1 VEQSRPGIRPAVTE
15 RIAGAPISWG
25 VCEVPGWGLQ
35 LSVDRVLREMS
46 DLGLRAT
53 ELGAIGWLPTDAEEL
68 RKTLD
73 AHGLSVVGAFVPLV
87 CHDPARRQDTLD
99 NAEEMASLLASVGA
113 ESFVTAVVTDPNDW
127 RHEQLTSEQWE
138 HVFAVLDDVEGITTA
153 HDVRQVLH
161 PHANTLV
168 ETADEIDRLLDE
180 SSVPI
185 CLDTGHVTIGGADAL
200 ELAEQAASRVGLVHL
215 KDVRTAVAARFNA
228 GELSLM
234 AAVQAGLFAPLGD
247 GDVPIAEVIT
257 TLEDNGYGGR
267 YVLEQDVAI
276 TDREP
281 PAGDGPVR
289 DVAKSVAYLRA
300 VEASL
305 GATAGAETGSAGAGT
320 SPTTTPRGGS

>member
-1 VEQSRPGIRPAVTE
+1 MNE
-15 RIAGAPISWG
+15 
-25 VCEVPGWGLQ
+25 
-35 LSVDRVLREMS
+35 
-46 DLGLRAT
+46 LGLRAT
-53 ELGAIGWLPTDAEEL
+53 ELGAIGWLPTDADEL
-68 RKTLD
+68 TKTLD
-73 AHGLSVVGAFVPLV
+73 AHALRVVGAFVPLV
-87 CHDPARRQDTLD
+87 CHDPERRQDTLD
-99 NAEEMASLLASVGA
+99 SAEQMATLLDAVDA

-127 RHEQLTSEQWE
+127 RHEQLSSEQWE
-138 HVFAVLDDVEGITTA
+138 HVFTVLDDVEGITAA
-153 HDVRQVLH
+153 HDVRQMLH

-168 ETADEIDRLLDE
+168 ETADEIDRLLDG

-200 ELAEQAASRVGLVHL
+200 ELAQRASSRVGLVHL
-215 KDVRTAVAARFNA
+215 KDVRTTIAARFNA

-281 PAGDGPVR
+281 PR
-289 DVAKSVAYLRA
+289 
-300 VEASL
+300 
-305 GATAGAETGSAGAGT
+305 
-320 SPTTTPRGGS
+320 

>member
-1 VEQSRPGIRPAVTE
+1 VEQSRPGSRPAVTE
-15 RIAGAPISWG
+15 RIAAAPISWG

-46 DLGLRAT
+46 ELGLRAT
-53 ELGAIGWLPTDAEEL
+53 ELGAIGWLPTDADEL
-68 RKTLD
+68 RTTLD
-73 AHGLSVVGAFVPLV
+73 AHGLRVVGAFVPLV
-87 CHDPARRQDTLD
+87 CHDPDRRQEALD
-99 NAEEMASLLASVGA
+99 GAEEMATLLQAVDA
-113 ESFVTAVVTDPNDW
+113 ETFVTAVVADPNDW
-127 RHEQLTSEQWE
+127 RHEELTPEQWE
-138 HVFAVLDDVEGITTA
+138 HMFAVLYDIEAITSA
-153 HDVRQVLH
+153 HDLQQVVH

-168 ETADEIDRLLDE
+168 ETADEIDRLLE
-180 SSVPI
+180 GSTVPI

-200 ELAEQAASRVGLVHL
+200 ELAERASGRVGLVHL
-215 KDVRTAVAARFNA
+215 KDVRTAVADRFNA

-247 GDVPIAEVIT
+247 GDVPIAEVVT

-281 PAGDGPVR
+281 PVGDGPVR

-320 SPTTTPRGGS
+320 SPTTTLRGGS

>member
-1 VEQSRPGIRPAVTE
+1 MEQSRPGSRPAVTE

-46 DLGLRAT
+46 ELGLRAT

-68 RKTLD
+68 RKTLE
-73 AHGLSVVGAFVPLV
+73 AHGLRVVGAFVPLI
-87 CHDPARRQDTLD
+87 CHVPERRQDTLD
-99 NAEEMASLLASVGA
+99 SAEEMAALLAAVDA
-113 ESFVTAVVTDPNDW
+113 ENFVTAVVTDPDDW
-127 RHEQLTSEQWE
+127 RHEQLSSEQWE

-168 ETADEIDRLLDE
+168 ETADEIDRVLDG

-185 CLDTGHVTIGGADAL
+185 CLDTGHVTIGGADAV
-200 ELAEQAASRVGLVHL
+200 ELAERAASRVGLVHL

-305 GATAGAETGSAGAGT
+305 GATAGAEAGSAGAGT
-320 SPTTTPRGGS
+320 SPTTTLRGGS

>member
-1 VEQSRPGIRPAVTE
+1 VEPSRPGSRPAVTE

-35 LSVDRVLREMS
+35 LSVDRVLREMNE
-46 DLGLRAT
+46 LGLRAT
-53 ELGAIGWLPTDAEEL
+53 ELGAIGWLPTDADEL
-68 RKTLD
+68 RTTLD

-87 CHDPARRQDTLD
+87 CHDAERRQETLD
-99 NAEEMASLLASVGA
+99 SAEDMAALLQAVDA
-113 ESFVTAVVTDPNDW
+113 ESFVTAVVTDPDDW
-127 RHEQLTSEQWE
+127 RHEELSREQWK
-138 HVFAVLDDVEGITTA
+138 HVFAVLDDIEAITSG
-153 HDVRQVLH
+153 HGLHQVLH

-168 ETADEIDRLLDE
+168 ETADEIDRLLDG
-180 SSVPI
+180 STVPI

-200 ELAEQAASRVGLVHL
+200 ELAKRVAERVGLVHL

-247 GDVPIAEVIT
+247 GDVPIAEVVT
-257 TLEDNGYGGR
+257 TLEENGYGGR

-320 SPTTTPRGGS
+320 SPTTTTT